1 MTVKMTGQNNKTA
14 STRPKLGNSCG
25 GKKKASRH
33 GRASAASVSRL
44 AALSI
49 W

>member
-25 GKKKASRH
+25 GKKKAKAKKRDQRSQKL
-33 GRASAASVSRL
+33 SRL
-44 AALSI
+44 IAI